1 MDGTRPPS
9 VIRAAAIVL
18 VVVGV
23 LSVVLS
29 AATVVDASGARCHLS
44 RSWVDDA
51 NTDKPEWNNVDTGG
65 VEAGD
70 LPCADAIRLAG
81 GIRLKENEERTASV
95 PGETALRVQALLAV
109 LLAAGQA
116 VTGVVLMRT
125 LSRQARNVAIALT
138 AVGIVLRILGI
149 LSIGVFLFA
158 AYALIFSPAARE
170 IWPKLPR
177 RRPGPGDGEAAG

>member
-1 MDGTRPPS
+1 M
-9 VIRAAAIVL
+9 
-18 VVVGV
+18 VVGV

-29 AATVVDASGARCHLS
+29 AATVVDPSGARCHLS

-65 VEAGD
+65 VEADD
-70 LPCADAIRLAG
+70 LPCADAARLAD

-95 PGETALRVQALLAV
+95 PGETALRIQAALAV

-116 VTGVVLMRT
+116 VSGVFLMRS
-125 LSRQARNVAIALT
+125 LGRQARNVAIALS
-138 AVGIVLRILGI
+138 AVGIILRILGI
-149 LSIGVFLFA
+149 LSIGIFLFV

-170 IWPKLPR
+170 IWPKTSR
-177 RRPGPGDGEAAG
+177 RTSGPADDASAG